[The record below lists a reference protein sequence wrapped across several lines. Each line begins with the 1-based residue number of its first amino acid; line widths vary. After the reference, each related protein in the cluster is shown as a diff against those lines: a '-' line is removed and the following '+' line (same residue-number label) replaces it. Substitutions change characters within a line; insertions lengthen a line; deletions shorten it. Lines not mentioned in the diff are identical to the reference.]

1 MQYAACFMPVTS
13 RPCFYKENLEAFHH
27 YMHAGIEISVIH
39 INQLFTVE
47 KQITKLVLDGL
58 FID

>member
-1 MQYAACFMPVTS
+1 MPVTC
-13 RPCFYKENLEAFHH
+13 RPCFYKENLEDFHR
-27 YMHAGIEISVIH
+27 YVRAGIEILVVYV
-39 INQLFTVE
+39 NQLFTVE

>member
-1 MQYAACFMPVTS
+1 MPVTS